1 MKACV
6 SFGVVVSALVF
17 APAAMAQVRCPDGSK
32 LTQASC
38 GGDTCSCSSQCD
50 TSQQCETGCCAFG
63 PTADGGTQGYCALA
77 CVCVSGGTVNQ
88 NCGTG
93 GCGSVAPAS
102 PVGGMGIPAGLA
114 LFAAGAIGVGRFSR
128 SRRRSLAV
136 LAAAVSLLGLGLV
149 ASTTFGTAP
158 LSPAKSLKR

>member
-6 SFGVVVSALVF
+6 WFGVVAVLLF

-38 GGDTCSCSSQCD
+38 GGDTCSCSSQC
-50 TSQQCETGCCAFG
+50 SGNAQCPSGCCAFG
-63 PTADGGTQGYCALA
+63 VTADGGSQGHCALE
-77 CVCVSGGTVNQ
+77 CVCAGQGTVNES
-88 NCGTG
+88 CGSG

-102 PVGGMGIPAGLA
+102 PPGGMGMPAGLA

-128 SRRRSLAV
+128 RRRRSLTA
-136 LAAAVSLLGLGLV
+136 LAAAVALLGLGLV
-149 ASTTFGTAP
+149 ASTSFGTAP
-158 LSPAKSLKR
+158 LSAAKAIKR